1 MTPQEIHAILSGESR
16 TLGAMSLRC
25 LLAAAE
31 PGYAL
36 AMTLRNIAFDRR
48 WRKVHNLGRRT
59 ISVGNLTTGG
69 TGKTPFV
76 IDITRRLVA
85 KGKRPAVLLRGYRG
99 RTKQDKSSQ
108 SIDSDEAQM
117 LAAELGPEVPVHANP
132 DRVAGAAAVLRS
144 DERIDTFVL
153 DDAFQHRRAA
163 RDLDIVL
170 IDATLPWGLGH
181 VLPRGLLREPV
192 RGLRRADAVV
202 ITRADRVDERALEK
216 LASEIRTITGR
227 EPTAVVSQRWTG
239 LREGASSRTEVS
251 SIRGSRGSRGSRV
264 LGLCAI
270 GNPQQFFDTLAAEC
284 DLVDR
289 LSFAD
294 HHHFTEADIST
305 IAQRARTHQAQAL
318 VMTEKDWVK
327 FGWLLQKPQAA
338 EQLASL
344 KILRPEL
351 GMHWHRGLEEVEK
364 MISGR

>member
-1 MTPQEIHAILSGESR
+1 MRPQEIHAILSGESR
-16 TLGAMSLRC
+16 TLGATALRC

-36 AMTLRNIAFDRR
+36 AMTLRNIAFDQR

-76 IDITRRLVA
+76 IDITQRLLA
-85 KGKRPAVLLRGYRG
+85 QGRKPAVLLRGYRG
-99 RTKQDKSSQ
+99 RTRKANSSQ
-108 SIDSDEAQM
+108 IIDSDEALM
-117 LAAELGPEVPVHANP
+117 LAAELGPKVPVHANP
-132 DRVAGAAAVLRS
+132 DRVAGAAAVLHS

-170 IDATLPWGLGH
+170 IDATLPWGFGH

-202 ITRADRVDERALEK
+202 ITRADRVDEATLSK
-216 LASEIRTITGR
+216 ISDEIRSITGR
-227 EPTAVVSQRWTG
+227 DPTAVVSQRWTA
-239 LREGASSRTEVS
+239 LREGSSSRAEVS
-251 SIRGSRGSRGSRV
+251 SLRGQRV
-264 LGLCAI
+264 YGLCAI
-270 GNPQQFFDTLAAEC
+270 GNSQQFFDTLEAEC
-284 DLVDR
+284 VLGVR
-289 LSFAD
+289 HTCPD
-294 HHHFTEADIST
+294 HHDFSDVELNN
-305 IAQRARTHQAQAL
+305 IAQDARMDRAQAL

-327 FGWLLQKPQAA
+327 FAPLLQKPQAA
-338 EQLASL
+338 AMFADI
-344 KILRPEL
+344 KILRPVL
-351 GMHWHRGLEEVEK
+351 GMHWHRGLETIEK

>member
-16 TLGAMSLRC
+16 TIGASVLRC

-36 AMTLRNIAFDRR
+36 AMTLRNIAFERR
-48 WRKVHNLGRRT
+48 WRSVHNLSRRSL
-59 ISVGNLTTGG
+59 SVGNLTTGG

-76 IDITRRLVA
+76 IDITQRLLA
-85 KGKRPAVLLRGYRG
+85 QGRKPAVLLRGYRS
-99 RTKQDKSSQ
+99 RAENASHSSG
-108 SIDSDEAQM
+108 SDEALM
-117 LAAELGPEVPVHANP
+117 LAAELGPNVRVQVNP
-132 DRVAGAAAVLRS
+132 DRVAAAAAVLRS
-144 DERIDTFVL
+144 DPSIDTFVL

-163 RDLDIVL
+163 RDVDIVL
-170 IDATLPWGLGH
+170 IDATLPWGFGH

-192 RGLRRADAVV
+192 RGLKRAHAVV
-202 ITRADRVDERALEK
+202 ITRADRVNEAALSTI
-216 LASEIRTITGR
+216 ASEIRSITGT

-239 LREGASSRTEVS
+239 LRAASGSRVEVS
-251 SIRGSRGSRGSRV
+251 SLRGQRV

-270 GNPQQFFDTLAAEC
+270 GNPQPFFDTLAVEC
-284 DLVDR
+284 ELIDR

-294 HHHFTEADIST
+294 HHHFTETDLST
-305 IAQRARTHQAQAL
+305 IAQRARTHSAQAL

-327 FGWLLQKPQAA
+327 FAPLLQQPQAA

-351 GMHWHRGLEEVEK
+351 GLHWHQGLDAIEK
-364 MISGR
+364 LVFH